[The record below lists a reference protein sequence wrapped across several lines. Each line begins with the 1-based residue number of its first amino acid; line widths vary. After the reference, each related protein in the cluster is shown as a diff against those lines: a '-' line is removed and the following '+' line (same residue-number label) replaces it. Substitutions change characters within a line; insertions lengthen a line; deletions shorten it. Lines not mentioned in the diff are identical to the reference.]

1 MSLGYDESAV
11 PVAGFYLFRDLFG
24 FLRLHDVLERIILDI
39 ADDPLFRRTV
49 AGRDISPGVDE
60 EKVVQCAARG
70 SVTGFVA
77 AQPAMDAAIEI
88 STAVIFQFV
97 LESPALGCQKRFDEF
112 FVLVQGLVACQIIV
126 LFMEVPRIMDD
137 RVAQFDI
144 QRNAKVV
151 QIDQVFVVVRGNDH
165 RESDILAFG
174 LFQFEHCSQ
183 RVVEAVDGT
192 PFGVV
197 QFRKSLKAD
206 ADQGVGVLIWQR
218 DDRFGIV
225 SVRAQLQQGSLGI

>member
-1 MSLGYDESAV
+1 
-11 PVAGFYLFRDLFG
+11 
-24 FLRLHDVLERIILDI
+24 
-39 ADDPLFRRTV
+39 
-49 AGRDISPGVDE
+49 
-60 EKVVQCAARG
+60 
-70 SVTGFVA
+70 
-77 AQPAMDAAIEI
+77 
-88 STAVIFQFV
+88 
-97 LESPALGCQKRFDEF
+97 
-112 FVLVQGLVACQIIV
+112 
-126 LFMEVPRIMDD
+126 MEVPRIMDD

-206 ADQGVGVLIWQR
+206 ADQDVGVFICQR
-218 DDRFGIV
+218 DDRFRIV